1 MKKKYILYA
10 VLFFA
15 ICLFPV
21 AGLAVPEREE
31 VSENRTRAKAPVLKD
46 ENGWNPDFLS
56 DAGEWF
62 QDHFGFR
69 QELVTVNALIQGKI
83 FGVSAAGSVIQGT
96 DGWLYYQDSLNDYL
110 GAGLMSDRALFNVA
124 RSLSMMQE
132 YAERQGADFLF
143 TIAPNKNSLYGE
155 HMPYYDSLKV
165 SDEKNMDRIVPWLE
179 KEGVHYAAL
188 SQVFAEQEEVLYHKK
203 DSHWNNKGA
212 ALAADTL
219 LTALGREHL
228 PYAEAPGETR
238 KDFTGDLDK
247 MLYPPELTPEE
258 EIYYDNDVFAYV
270 GEVES
275 NFDSRITTV
284 NPSAEGSLV
293 MYRDSFGNALL
304 PFLANQYANAYF
316 SRGIPYRMEELS
328 EHRADTV
335 IVERAERFLP
345 EMAENPPQ
353 MPAPLMLPEGDISER
368 EGEVSELKAEQ
379 QGNYVKLS
387 GVIDRNALE
396 TDSRICIEVKG
407 NMYEAFPVSLETEK
421 GHSDSGFVLYLL
433 EKWQQGAEEISVLV
447 QKDDG
452 WQRIYTGRI
461 IL

>member
-1 MKKKYILYA
+1 
-10 VLFFA
+10 
-15 ICLFPV
+15 
-21 AGLAVPEREE
+21 
-31 VSENRTRAKAPVLKD
+31 
-46 ENGWNPDFLS
+46 
-56 DAGEWF
+56 
-62 QDHFGFR
+62 
-69 QELVTVNALIQGKI
+69 
-83 FGVSAAGSVIQGT
+83 
-96 DGWLYYQDSLNDYL
+96 
-110 GAGLMSDRALFNVA
+110 
-124 RSLSMMQE
+124 
-132 YAERQGADFLF
+132 
-143 TIAPNKNSLYGE
+143 
-155 HMPYYDSLKV
+155 MPYYDSLKV

-247 MLYPPELTPEE
+247 MLYPLALTPEE

>member
-31 VSENRTRAKAPVLKD
+31 VSENRTRAKAPALKD

-69 QELVTVNALIQGKI
+69 QELVTVNALMQGKI

-124 RSLSMMQE
+124 HSLSMMQE

-219 LTALGREHL
+219 LAALGREHL
-228 PYAEAPGETR
+228 PYVEAPGETR

-247 MLYPPELTPEE
+247 MLYPLALTPEE
-258 EIYYDNDVFAYV
+258 EIYYDNDFNNKSML
-270 GEVES
+270 VEIL
-275 NFDSRITTV
+275 D
-284 NPSAEGSLV
+284 
-293 MYRDSFGNALL
+293 
-304 PFLANQYANAYF
+304 
-316 SRGIPYRMEELS
+316 EELLKK
-328 EHRADTV
+328 TGG
-335 IVERAERFLP
+335 IVR
-345 EMAENPPQ
+345 
-353 MPAPLMLPEGDISER
+353 G
-368 EGEVSELKAEQ
+368 
-379 QGNYVKLS
+379 LS
-387 GVIDRNALE
+387 G
-396 TDSRICIEVKG
+396 S
-407 NMYEAFPVSLETEK
+407 P
-421 GHSDSGFVLYLL
+421 
-433 EKWQQGAEEISVLV
+433 
-447 QKDDG
+447 
-452 WQRIYTGRI
+452 I
-461 IL
+461 IQNGKFIRRYYKCPCKPS